1 MYEGTRMKPEEPI
14 PQFTSHEEEAA
25 FWETHDVADYWNG
38 FEPVQVQFTK
48 PLAKQLAI
56 RVDEKTYNRLQK
68 EAAEIG
74 VGPTTLARMR
84 ILEHLKKVHPSR

>member
-1 MYEGTRMKPEEPI
+1 MKPKEPI
-14 PQFTSHEEEAA
+14 PAFNSKEEEAE
-25 FWETHDVADYWNG
+25 FWETHDVADYWDD

-56 RVDEKTYNRLQK
+56 HVDEKTYNRLQK

-74 VGPTTLARMR
+74 VRPTTLARMW
-84 ILEHLKKVHPSR
+84 ILEHLKKGHPSP